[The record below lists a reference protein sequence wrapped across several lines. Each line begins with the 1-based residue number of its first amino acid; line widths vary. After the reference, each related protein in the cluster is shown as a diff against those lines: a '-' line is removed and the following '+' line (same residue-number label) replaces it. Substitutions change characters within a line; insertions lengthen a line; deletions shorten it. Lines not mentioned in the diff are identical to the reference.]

1 MRILI
6 SIGLILASLGA
17 IAYSYLGA
25 FAQIGVEL
33 ESAETPVSAFA
44 MVMRVIND
52 IASGQIP
59 QLTGFLYFGLFLFV
73 VAVVNLIGGGGKRT
87 DDDGHSL

>member
-1 MRILI
+1 MRIII
-6 SIGLILASLGA
+6 SIGLILASLGV

-33 ESAETPVSAFA
+33 EAAQTPLSAVS
-44 MVMRVIND
+44 MMMRVMEE

-73 VAVVNLIGGGGKRT
+73 VAVVNLITGGRKRA
-87 DDDGHSL
+87 DDE